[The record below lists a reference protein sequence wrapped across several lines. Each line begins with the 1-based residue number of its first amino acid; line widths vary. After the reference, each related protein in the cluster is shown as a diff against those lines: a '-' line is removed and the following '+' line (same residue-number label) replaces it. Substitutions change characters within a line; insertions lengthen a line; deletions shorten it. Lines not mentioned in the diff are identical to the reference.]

1 MDTASTVSAARRAL
15 GAVGAYLPASFTA
28 ALDIGRQRAAAEQL
42 EQLGF
47 GAAWANEGI
56 GGKDVLAQLGILMAA
71 TDRLAFGTGIAN
83 IWARAPQTLHGG
95 AALLAAAY
103 PERLV
108 IGIGLGYP
116 RQAAAVGQEFGRPR
130 ATMRSY
136 LERMDSPGMAPA
148 PDASYPRIIAANG
161 LRMLGLAAEI
171 AEGAIPAGLPPEY
184 TARARRV
191 LGPDKLLVVGVALVA
206 GASRSETRPT
216 ARARVA
222 GAPGEPASRAAL
234 LAELGYAAE
243 DIESVSDSLVDAMV
257 AHGDP
262 DSVAETVRAHLAAGA
277 DHVTFLVDGRD
288 FAGAMKQLETVAPAL
303 AGLR

>member
-1 MDTASTVSAARRAL
+1 MDTASAVGVARRTF
-15 GAVGAYLPASFTA
+15 GPVGAYLPASFTA
-28 ALDIGRQRAAAEQL
+28 ALDISRQRDAARRL
-42 EQLGF
+42 EQAGF
-47 GAAWANEGI
+47 GAAWANEGV

-103 PERLV
+103 PERLAV
-108 IGIGLGYP
+108 GLGVGYP
-116 RQAAAVGQEFGRPR
+116 HQAAAVGQQFGRPR

-136 LERMDSPGMAPA
+136 VERMDVPGMTPV
-148 PDASYPRIIAANG
+148 PDAGYPRIIAANG
-161 LRMLGLAAEI
+161 LRMLDLAAEI
-171 AEGAIPAGLPPEY
+171 ADGAIPAGLPPEY
-184 TARARRV
+184 TARARQV
-191 LGPDKLLVVGVALVA
+191 LGPDKLLVIGVALVA
-206 GASRSETRPT
+206 GASRSETRAA

-222 GAPGEPASRAAL
+222 GAPGQPASRAVL
-234 LAELGYAAE
+234 LAELGYGAG

-277 DHVTFLVDGRD
+277 DHVTFLVDGSD
-288 FAGAMKQLETVAPAL
+288 FEAAMNQLETVAPAL